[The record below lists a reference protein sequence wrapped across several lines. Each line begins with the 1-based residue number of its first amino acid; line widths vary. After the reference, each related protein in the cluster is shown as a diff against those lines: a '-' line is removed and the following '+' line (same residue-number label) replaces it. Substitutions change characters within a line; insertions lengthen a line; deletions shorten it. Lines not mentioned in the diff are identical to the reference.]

1 MFRSAAA
8 LAALLLLT
16 QCSPI
21 GLAVGAGATV
31 GVAASEERG
40 ARQAAIDTGTQ
51 IGIKERLFQ
60 KDLDLFGQVG
70 VAVVENRVLLTGVV
84 PSTEAR
90 EEAARLAWAGQ
101 NVDEVIN
108 ELQLQGQGATTDFGT
123 DTRITTAMRSRLVG
137 DKEVFDLNYTLETVN
152 GTLYLLGIAQ
162 NQRELDRVLS
172 YARDISGVRRV
183 IPHVLL
189 KDDPRRKK
197 PA

>member
-1 MFRSAAA
+1 MLRLAAT
-8 LAALLLLT
+8 LTALLLLT
-16 QCSPI
+16 QCSPV

-51 IGIKERLFQ
+51 VGIKERLFQ

-70 VAVVENRVLLTGVV
+70 IAVVENRVLLTGVV
-84 PSTEAR
+84 RNADAR
-90 EEAARLAWAGQ
+90 DEAARLAWAGQ

-108 ELQLQGQGATTDFGT
+108 ELQIEGQGATTDFGT
-123 DTRITTAMRSRLVG
+123 DTRITTALRSRLVG
-137 DKEVFDLNYTLETVN
+137 DKEIYDLNYTLETVN

-162 NQRELDRVLS
+162 SQRELDRVLS

-183 IPHVLL
+183 VSHVLL

>member
-1 MFRSAAA
+1 MLRSATA

-16 QCSPI
+16 QCSPV
-21 GLAVGAGATV
+21 GMAVGAGATV

-70 VAVVENRVLLTGVV
+70 VAVIENRVLLTGVV
-84 PSTEAR
+84 PNPEAKD
-90 EEAARLAWAGQ
+90 EAGRLAWAGE
-101 NVDEVIN
+101 NVQEVIN
-108 ELQLQGQGATTDFGT
+108 ELQIAGQGGTTSFGT
-123 DTRITTAMRSRLVG
+123 DTRITTSMRSRLLG
-137 DKEVFDLNYTLETVN
+137 DREIYDLNYSFETVN
-152 GTLYLLGIAQ
+152 GTLYMLGIAQ
-162 NQRELDRVLS
+162 NQAELDRVLS

-183 IPHVLL
+183 VSHVLL

-197 PA
+197 TG